1 MKRARTYMVLG
12 TMLLIGSFTFVSSGW
27 ADERDILSFVSTT
40 DEDRP
45 IILMNTQGEVL
56 QKLRTEPEHL
66 LDFTWSP
73 DRRSIAYEA
82 CQNANCQIY
91 LMEIST
97 NVRRHAHHQLTFNGR
112 KNEWPAWSP
121 NGKWIAFTSERAGDR
136 DIYKMDVNGENV
148 IRLTKERKCDE
159 PVWSPDSRWIAFVS
173 HHDATLFVM
182 DAEGKNVRHLGKR
195 GEVLLKCTWS
205 PDGKQIAFI
214 SADIEDG
221 IVYTIE
227 VIDVDGQNMRQ
238 LTKSEKGA
246 AIRELVW
253 SPSGKWIA
261 YILTQRNGNIAQFF
275 ANGVV
280 NIVDTVGGGHGKPIE
295 ATKGIGARYLSW
307 APTEFLS
314 VSPSAEKQITI
325 LGRIKQNRK

>member
-1 MKRARTYMVLG
+1 MKRAHTYMVLG
-12 TMLLIGSFTFVSSGW
+12 TMLLIGAFAFVSNGW
-27 ADERDILSFVSTT
+27 TDERDVLSFVSTT

-56 QKLRTEPEHL
+56 QKLRTEPGHPYT
-66 LDFTWSP
+66 FTWSP

-97 NVRRHAHHQLTFNGR
+97 NIRRHVHRRLTFNGDR
-112 KNEWPAWSP
+112 NEWPAWSP
-121 NGKWIAFTSERAGDR
+121 NGKWIAFTSDRAGDR
-136 DIYKMDVNGENV
+136 NIYKMDVDGENV
-148 IRLTKERKCDE
+148 IRLTKEKKCDE

-221 IVYTIE
+221 IVYTID
-227 VIDVDGQNMRQ
+227 VIDIDGQNTRQ
-238 LTKSEKGA
+238 LTKSEKGTV
-246 AIRELVW
+246 IRELAW

-261 YILTQRNGNIAQFF
+261 YILTQPNGPVAQLF

-280 NIVDTVGGGHGKPIE
+280 NIVDTIGGGQAETIE
-295 ATKGIGARYLSW
+295 TTQGMGVRYLSW
-307 APTEFLS
+307 VPTEFLS
-314 VSPSAEKQITI
+314 VSPSAEKQITTWSK
-325 LGRIKQNRK
+325 LKQTNK

>member
-1 MKRARTYMVLG
+1 MGGRMNVMSSLLFPQRTK
-12 TMLLIGSFTFVSSGW
+12 
-27 ADERDILSFVSTT
+27 
-40 DEDRP
+40 DRP

-56 QKLRTEPEHL
+56 QKLRTEPGHL
-66 LDFTWSP
+66 YTFTWSP

-97 NVRRHAHHQLTFNGR
+97 NVRRHAHHQLTFNGD

-136 DIYKMDVNGENV
+136 DIYKMDVDGENV

-227 VIDVDGQNMRQ
+227 VIDVDGQNTRQ
-238 LTKSEKGA
+238 LTKSEKGTVYQGTRMVA
-246 AIRELVW
+246 EWQMDRLYSDTAKREHSTVFCEW
-253 SPSGKWIA
+253 GRQYCRYSG
-261 YILTQRNGNIAQFF
+261 R
-275 ANGVV
+275 
-280 NIVDTVGGGHGKPIE
+280 
-295 ATKGIGARYLSW
+295 W
-307 APTEFLS
+307 AWET
-314 VSPSAEKQITI
+314 
-325 LGRIKQNRK
+325 N